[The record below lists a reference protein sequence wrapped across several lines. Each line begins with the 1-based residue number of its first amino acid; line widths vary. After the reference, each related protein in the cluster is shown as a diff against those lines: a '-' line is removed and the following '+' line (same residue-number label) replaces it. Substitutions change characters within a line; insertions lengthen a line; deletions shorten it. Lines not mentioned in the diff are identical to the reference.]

1 VVQNDYYGVGAA
13 VTTKMPSMTEPSGYA
28 LEPIREGA
36 EFILYRG
43 RQHGNPSTVLGIA
56 VSAKH
61 PSPQSLRR
69 LEHEYSLA
77 AKLDPAWA
85 ATPLMLTRHE
95 GRTMLVLKD
104 PGGEPL
110 DQVLARDQGQ
120 PPGLS
125 RFLRIATGLAS
136 AVGQVHRHGLIHKD
150 IKPGNVLVNE
160 AGDVW
165 LTGFGI
171 ASQLPREHQSP
182 VPLEIIAGTLA
193 YMAPEQ
199 TGRMNR
205 SIDARSDLYS
215 LGVTLYQMLTGT
227 LPFAADDPLGW
238 VHCHIAREPV
248 SPGERAEVPEPLSA
262 ITMKLL
268 AKNAEER
275 YQTASGLESDL
286 RRCLAQWQS
295 QGRIEAFP
303 LGAHDASDRL
313 LIPEKLY
320 GREGEIDG
328 LLAAFDRVVT
338 HGTSE
343 LVLVSGYSGIG
354 KSAVVNEL
362 HRVLVPPRGLF
373 ASGKFDQFKRD
384 IPYATLAQA
393 FQALVHQILVKS
405 EEEVDQWRRAI
416 QEAVGPNGQLI
427 VNLIPEVE
435 FILGKQPSVPDLP
448 QQDAQNRFQLVFRR
462 FVATFARPEHPLAL
476 FLDDLQW
483 LDAASLGLLEY
494 LLTHSEVQ
502 HLLLVGAYRDNEVDS
517 SHPLM
522 RTLGAIRNAGAR
534 IEEIVLAPLTL
545 EDVSRLVADALRCA
559 PDTAYPLALLLH
571 EKTGGNPFFAI
582 QFLTALA
589 EEGLLAFD
597 SATRTW
603 EWEMNRIHAKG
614 YTDNVVHLMV
624 GKLKRLSN
632 TTQDALKQLA
642 CLGNVV
648 EIATLALVHGE
659 SEEEIQ
665 KALWGATRA
674 GLIVQQETIYK
685 FLHDRIQQAAYSL
698 IPQQQRA
705 EVHLRAGRA
714 LLANTTGE
722 GLAGHLFDVA
732 NQFNRG
738 APALVDREEKAQVAA
753 IDLRAARKAKA
764 ATAYASAGAYLSAG
778 MALLDEKNWSSHYG
792 LTFSLWLERA
802 ECEFLTGDF
811 GKAEQLIGEL
821 LRRGMS
827 KVDRAAAYSLKVL
840 LHTVKAENTQAVDS
854 ALTCLRLFGIDL
866 PPHPVWEQ
874 VQAEYKTVWQTLNG
888 RPIEAL
894 IHLPLMTD
902 PELLAVTDMLSAM
915 LPPAYFTDFNLY
927 GLLVCRIV
935 NVSMEHGT
943 NGASANAFAYFGSVL
958 APVFHRYQDGSRFT
972 RLALDLVEKHGFL
985 AYRAKIHFATGMV
998 AFWLQPISVAID
1010 FMRATSRHAI
1020 EAGDLIYACYGMC
1033 QSGHGLLVQN
1043 VPLDAVWQ
1051 ELEKNLNFARKA
1063 RFDDMVDAL
1072 LSQQLFI
1079 AAMKH
1084 RTANFST
1091 FSDAQFDEA
1100 TFEARLMKDHTP
1112 TMVCFYWILKLRA
1125 RFLSGDFAAALAA
1138 AGNAKPL
1145 LFAATAQIQLLD
1157 YFYYTALTVAACYG
1171 NASDGRQQE
1180 WRELLATH
1188 GEQLREWAENYPPT
1202 FADKHALVLAEIA
1215 RLEGRDSDAMHLYE
1229 RAIESAREHG
1239 FVQNE
1244 ALAHEVAARFYLGR
1258 GFETIAYAYLRNAR
1272 NCYER
1277 WGALGKVKQLD
1288 TLHPHLR
1295 QEGAPT
1301 SAATIGTPARELDVE
1316 TVIKASQALS
1326 SEIVLSTLIE
1336 KLMRIVVEHA
1346 GAERGLLILLH
1357 GDEPRIE
1364 AEATTGQGK
1373 PQVSV
1378 RQTLVTSL
1386 DLPKSALQ
1394 YVIRTRECVV
1404 LDDALAGNLYSE
1416 DEYVRQKRA
1425 RSVLCLPIVKQTKL
1439 IGALY
1444 LENCLTP
1451 HAFTSD
1457 RIAVLELL
1465 SAQAAISLE
1474 NAKLYADLQRSQA
1487 YLAQGQS
1494 ISHTGSF
1501 GMNIVSGEMYWS
1513 EEAHKIYELDRSV
1526 KPTMEFVFQRVH
1538 PDDRDLLRQTI
1549 DRSIHE
1555 QEDFSV
1561 DYRLLRPDGSVKYLH
1576 VLARAMQTSSGD
1588 VEFVGTVTDVTERK
1602 QAEQKFRGLLESAP
1616 DATIVMNGQGR
1627 IVLVNAQ
1634 VEKLFG
1640 YQREELLGQ
1649 EIEILVPERFR
1660 GRHPQHRKEFFAQ
1673 PRVRPMGQ
1681 GLGLHGRRKDG
1692 TEFPVEISL
1701 SPLETEEGTLVSGA
1715 VRDVTERTRAEEA
1728 LRQAKADLAHISRV
1742 TTMGELTA
1750 SVAHEVNQP
1759 IAAAITDANTC
1770 IRWLTRDQPNLEE
1783 ARAAAMRVVKDAT
1796 RASEIISRV
1805 RLLYN
1810 KGTSEQELF
1819 DVNEI
1824 IGEMIFLLR
1833 SEAIR
1838 YNVSVRTELTADL
1851 PQVIGDRVQL
1861 QQVLMN
1867 LMINGID
1874 AMKDVDGARELAIR
1888 SQPAEQEKLLVS
1900 VSDTGVGLPT
1910 QQADQI
1916 FDAFFTTK
1924 RHGTGMGLRISRS
1937 IVESHGGRL
1946 WAAPNSPRGAH
1957 FYFTLSAKAPVPQ

>member
-1 VVQNDYYGVGAA
+1 
-13 VTTKMPSMTEPSGYA
+13 MTEPSGYA
-28 LEPIREGA
+28 LEPIRQA
-36 EFILYRG
+36 ADFTLYRG
-43 RQHGNPSTVLGIA
+43 RQHGNPSTVLAIA
-56 VSAKH
+56 VSAKQ

-85 ATPLMLTRHE
+85 ATPLALTRHE
-95 GRTMLVLKD
+95 GRTILVLKD

-110 DQVLARDQGQ
+110 DQVRERHQGQ
-120 PPGLS
+120 PLS
-125 RFLRIATGLAS
+125 LTRFLSVAISLAS

-150 IKPGNVLVNE
+150 IKPGNVLVND

-165 LTGFGI
+165 LIGFGI
-171 ASQLPREHQSP
+171 ASQVPREHQSP
-182 VPLEIIAGTLA
+182 VPLEIIAGTLP

-248 SPGERAEVPEPLSA
+248 SPGERVEVPESPSSL
-262 ITMKLL
+262 IMKLL

-275 YQTASGLESDL
+275 YQTASGLEADL
-286 RRCLAQWQS
+286 RRCLEQWQS
-295 QGRIEAFP
+295 DGRIDAFP

-313 LIPEKLY
+313 MIPEKLY
-320 GREGEIDG
+320 GREREIDV
-328 LLAAFDRVVT
+328 LVTAFDRVVA
-338 HGTSE
+338 HGTPE

-354 KSAVVNEL
+354 KSSVVNEL
-362 HRVLVPPRGLF
+362 HKVLVAPRGLF
-373 ASGKFDQFKRD
+373 ASGKFDQYKRD

-393 FQALVHQILVKS
+393 FQALVRQILVKS
-405 EEEVDQWRRAI
+405 EAEVGQWRRAI
-416 QEAVGPNGQLI
+416 LEAVGPNGQLI

-435 FILGKQPSVPDLP
+435 FIIGKQPSVPDLP

-462 FVATFARPEHPLAL
+462 FLGAFARPEHPLAL

-502 HLLLVGAYRDNEVDS
+502 HLLLVGAYRDNEVNS

-522 RTLGAIRNAGAR
+522 RTLGAIRKAGTR
-534 IEEIVLAPLTL
+534 MEEIVLTPLTL
-545 EDVSRLVADALRCA
+545 EDVSRLVADAIHCERS
-559 PDTAYPLALLLH
+559 TAYPLAQLLH

-597 SATRTW
+597 SATRAW
-603 EWEMNRIHAKG
+603 QWEMNRIHAKG

-648 EIATLALVHGE
+648 EIATLTLVQGK

-665 KALWGATRA
+665 KALWEATRT

-685 FLHDRIQQAAYSL
+685 FLHDRIQQAAYLL
-698 IPQQQRA
+698 IPQQHRA

-714 LLANTTGE
+714 LLAKTTAE
-722 GLAGHLFDVA
+722 GLADHLFDVA

-738 APALVDREEKAQVAA
+738 AAALVDRDEKAQVAA

-764 ATAYASAGAYLSAG
+764 ATAYASACAYLSAG
-778 MALLDEKNWSSHYG
+778 MALMDEKDWSSHYE

-811 GKAEQLIGEL
+811 DKAEQLIGEL
-821 LRRGMS
+821 LPRGMS
-827 KVDRAAAYSLKVL
+827 KVDQAAAYSLKVL

-866 PPHPVWEQ
+866 PPHPIWEQ
-874 VQAEYKTVWQTLNG
+874 VEAEYKTVWQTLNG
-888 RPIEAL
+888 RPIEDL
-894 IHLPLMTD
+894 IDLPLMTD
-902 PELLAVTDMLSAM
+902 PELQAMTDMLSAM

-943 NGASANAFAYFGSVL
+943 NGASANAFGYFGSVL
-958 APVFHRYQDGSRFT
+958 APVFHRYKDGSCFT
-972 RLALDLVEKHGFL
+972 KLALDLVEKHGFL
-985 AYRAKIHFATGMV
+985 AYRAKIHFAMGMV

-1051 ELEKNLNFARKA
+1051 ELENNLNFARKA
-1063 RFDDMVDAL
+1063 RFDDMVDAI
-1072 LSQQLFI
+1072 LSQQRFI
-1079 AAMKH
+1079 ATMKYS
-1084 RTANFST
+1084 TATFST
-1091 FSDAQFDEA
+1091 FSDPQFDEA

-1138 AGNAKPL
+1138 AGKAKPL

-1157 YFYYTALTVAACYG
+1157 YFYYTALTVAECYG

-1229 RAIESAREHG
+1229 QAIESAREHG

-1244 ALAHEVAARFYLGR
+1244 ALAHEVAARFYRTR

-1277 WGALGKVKQLD
+1277 WGALGKVRQLD

-1295 QEGAPT
+1295 QDGAPT
-1301 SAATIGTPARELDVE
+1301 FSAATIGTPVRELDVE

-1326 SEIVLSTLIE
+1326 SEIVLSRLIE

-1378 RQTLVTSL
+1378 RRTVVTSF

-1404 LDDALAGNLYSE
+1404 LDDALVRNLYSE

-1439 IGALY
+1439 MGALY

-1451 HAFTSD
+1451 RAFTSD

-1474 NAKLYADLQRSQA
+1474 NAALYADLQRSET

-1494 ISHTGSF
+1494 ISRTGSF
-1501 GMNIVSGEMYWS
+1501 GRNAFSGEMYWS
-1513 EEAHKIYELDRSV
+1513 AETYKIYELDRSV

-1538 PDDRDLLRQTI
+1538 PDDRELLRRTI

-1555 QEDFSV
+1555 KEDFTV
-1561 DYRLLRPDGSVKYLH
+1561 DYRLQRPDGSVKYLH
-1576 VLARAMQTSSGD
+1576 VLARAVQTSSGD

-1616 DATIVMNGQGR
+1616 DATIVMNRQGR

-1634 VEKLFG
+1634 VEKMFG
-1640 YQREELLGQ
+1640 YQRDELLGQ

-1673 PRVRPMGQ
+1673 PRVRPMGE
-1681 GLGLHGRRKDG
+1681 GLGLYGRRRDG
-1692 TEFPVEISL
+1692 TEFSVEISL

-1728 LRQAKADLAHISRV
+1728 LRQAKADLAHMNRV
-1742 TTMGELTA
+1742 ATVGELTA

-1770 IRWLTRDQPNLEE
+1770 MRWLKRAHPDLEE

-1796 RASEIISRV
+1796 RAAEIISRV
-1805 RLLYN
+1805 RRLFN

-1824 IGEMIFLLR
+1824 IGEMIVLLR

-1838 YNVSVRTELTADL
+1838 YKVFVRTELTADL
-1851 PQVIGDRVQL
+1851 PQVMGDRVQL

-1888 SQPAEQEKLLVS
+1888 SQRAEQEKLLVS

-1946 WAAPNSPRGAH
+1946 WAAPNFPRGAN
-1957 FYFTLSAKAPVPQ
+1957 FYFTLSAKGQVPQ